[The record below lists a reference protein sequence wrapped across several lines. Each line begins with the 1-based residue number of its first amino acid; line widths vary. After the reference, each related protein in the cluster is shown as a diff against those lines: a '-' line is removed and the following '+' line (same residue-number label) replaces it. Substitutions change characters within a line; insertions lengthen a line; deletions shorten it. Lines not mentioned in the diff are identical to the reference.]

1 MMADELLTGPTM
13 LKMLLLTSFLTGCT
27 TSGNSVA
34 RLADLPS
41 PRVFGTTSS
50 LGIDYDTS
58 VGCFTL
64 APEVT
69 ATIDGH
75 PVAISGGGS
84 TETNAFNGKDCIGI
98 GGTFTNLFD
107 TNESV
112 TSIVLADGQST
123 WNLDVQGLAPGSW
136 SIHTPATVTEGSDVT
151 VGFEPA
157 LAGVGV
163 EMIDISPDRD
173 IPFSHAATGNTTH
186 IAAGYW
192 SAEQPGSQLQG
203 AIDVELGPLPVQCSG
218 PQSCSFTTLTPN
230 PANRTTISI
239 PD

>member
-1 MMADELLTGPTM
+1 MADRLLIGPTM
-13 LKMLLLTSFLTGCT
+13 VKMLLVTSFVAGCT
-27 TSGNSVA
+27 TSGSSIA

-41 PRVFGTTSS
+41 PRVTGTASS
-50 LGIDYDTS
+50 LGIEYDTS
-58 VGCFTL
+58 VDCFTL

-69 ATIDGH
+69 ATFDGQ

-84 TETNAFNGKDCIGI
+84 TDASAFDPKGCIGI
-98 GGTFTNLFD
+98 GGTFTNVFD

-123 WNLDVQGLAPGSW
+123 WKLDVQGLAPGSW

-157 LAGVGV
+157 LVGVGV
-163 EMIDISPDRD
+163 QMIDISPDSD
-173 IPFSHAATGNTTH
+173 IPFSQAATGNTTH
-186 IAAGYW
+186 IPAGYW
-192 SAEQPGSQLQG
+192 SSEQPGSQLRG

-218 PQSCSFTTLTPN
+218 PQSCSFTTTTPY